1 MAMSNDSASAGAAIL
16 AATNMSMFAMIGA
29 NRAAQRQQTIMAVIN
44 NKEYVMDNKLL
55 QQLKDEGTEITVTV
69 MDNFGIKGRI
79 ADFDDSFIRLE
90 SDQKNFK
97 KKVQLLNRLFIT
109 KIVVK
114 D

>member
-1 MAMSNDSASAGAAIL
+1 MSNENIATEAALFAAVNTSLFASVQA
-16 AATNMSMFAMIGA
+16 A
-29 NRAAQRQQTIMAVIN
+29 NRALLQRQAAMAVIN

-55 QQLKDEGTEITVTV
+55 QQLKDEGTVISIEFMSDFSV
-69 MDNFGIKGRI
+69 KGRI

-90 SDQKNFK
+90 SDQRNFK